1 MTCRVR
7 RILQQASQRCPRCHL
22 PPRWCV
28 CAAHRDL
35 QVPLEIDLLLHRREC
50 FRPSSTGRLI
60 QRVLPAARS
69 RVWAN
74 DGSITPERL
83 RIAGR
88 QLWIL
93 HPQGSPPPDGVP
105 PEHVQVV
112 LLDGAWSE
120 AATMARTLAPWG
132 RLTSL
137 AMTGESRYWLR
148 AQQEGGRFSTVE
160 SLLFLLRAFGLE
172 ESHEALRLQFELH
185 VYASLRSRGRL
196 ELAEEF
202 LRTSPAREAFPA
214 VIAELNRPRPR
225 E

>member
-1 MTCRVR
+1 
-7 RILQQASQRCPRCHL
+7 
-22 PPRWCV
+22 V
-28 CAAHRDL
+28 CAAHEDL
-35 QVPLEIDLLLHRREC
+35 RVPLELDLLLHRREC

-60 QRVLPAARS
+60 QRVFPAARS
-69 RVWAN
+69 HVWAN
-74 DGSITPERL
+74 DGSIVPDRL
-83 RIAGR
+83 RVAGR

-105 PEHVQVV
+105 PGHVQVV

-120 AATMARTLAPWG
+120 AATMARALAPWG

-137 AMTGESRYWLR
+137 TMTGESRYWLR

-172 ESHEALRLQFELH
+172 AAHAALRRQFELH
-185 VYASLRSRGRL
+185 VYASLRSRGRRD
-196 ELAEEF
+196 LAEEF

-214 VIAELNRPRPR
+214 LIAELNRTRPR